1 MLRFTLEHPR
11 TIISGGALAI
21 ALGIVSLG
29 FTGRSFLPE
38 FNEGSLTIAAVTLPG
53 TSLEQS
59 DTLGALA
66 ERALL
71 ADPAVVSTARRTG
84 RAERDEHVQ
93 GVEASE
99 IDVRLRDDSRSK
111 EQLFSD
117 IRTRLAAVPGVQFTL
132 GQPI

>member
-1 MLRFTLEHPR
+1 PPVMHRIVRMYEPTLGFVLRHPR
-11 TIISGGALAI
+11 TVVAGCGVAVAI
-21 ALGIVSLG
+21 GIAALG

-59 DTLGALA
+59 DTLGTLA

-71 ADPAVVSTARRTG
+71 ADPAVVSTSRRTG

-93 GVEASE
+93 GVEAAE
-99 IDVRLRDDSRSK
+99 IDVRLREDPRGK
-111 EQLFSD
+111 EEL
-117 IRTRLAAVPGVQFTL
+117 V
-132 GQPI
+132 